1 VTPPP
6 GGAGDRECRAAPVTD
21 QVIELTPHRPAAQRE
36 SAEVLLEE
44 GDLPR
49 SASAR
54 ALSPALLTACSV
66 QQFRTL
72 RPGRARPEAS
82 SP

>member
-1 VTPPP
+1 MIGP
-6 GGAGDRECRAAPVTD
+6 GGYFG
-21 QVIELTPHRPAAQRE
+21 ELGPM
-36 SAEVLLEE
+36 LN
-44 GDLPR
+44 LPR
-49 SASAR
+49 SAPAR